1 MLAANSNSDEDEI
14 LCRCWQYNT
23 GRQSVSGE
31 GMNDGAVT
39 VERIVEGA
47 WYLHIYGAPR
57 VTSWPNLIP
66 FTVGT
71 PSWFSP
77 LFAPFLDFFVRK

>member
-1 MLAANSNSDEDEI
+1 VASILEGEGARWPTIASVVVTVFVAAAIMLAANSNSDEDEI

-39 VERIVEGA
+39 VER
-47 WYLHIYGAPR
+47 
-57 VTSWPNLIP
+57 
-66 FTVGT
+66 
-71 PSWFSP
+71 
-77 LFAPFLDFFVRK
+77 